1 MKVMICGKGGSGK
14 STITVLLARILADR
28 GYKVVIVD
36 ADESNTTLPRMLGVS
51 TPRPLVEFLGGRS
64 TLVDALRSK
73 KETDLIQA
81 IAKAKE
87 GVRIDDLPPDYVGV
101 KGNIKLIVIGKI
113 REFGEGCA
121 CPLNFLTRAFL
132 KNLILSKNMIVLVD
146 TDAGVE
152 HVGRGVEEAVDK
164 ILVVVDPTYE
174 SLMIAKTLKE
184 TASKLGRSFN
194 IILNKVR
201 ENTLPILLDKAREL
215 QLPVDGWVSYDDELA
230 MCSLQGTP
238 LSSEKALKEIE
249 NILGRL
255 GL

>member
-132 KNLILSKNMIVLVD
+132 KNLVLSKNMIVLVD

>member
-1 MKVMICGKGGSGK
+1 MKIMICGKGGSGK
-14 STITVLLARILADR
+14 STVTALLACTLANR
-28 GYKVVIVD
+28 GYKVVVVD
-36 ADESNTTLPRMLGVS
+36 ADESNTTLPRMLGVNA
-51 TPRPLVEFLGGRS
+51 PRQLVEFLGGRS

-73 KETDLIQA
+73 KEIDLVQA

-87 GVRIDDLPPDYVGV
+87 GVKIDDLPPAYVGI
-101 KGNIKLIVIGKI
+101 KDNIRLIVIGKI

-132 KNLILSKNMIVLVD
+132 QNLIVSENMIVLVD

-164 ILVVVDPTYE
+164 ILAVVDPTYE

-184 TASKLGRSFN
+184 TASKLGKSFN
-194 IILNKVR
+194 LILNKVR

-215 QLPVDGWVSYDDELA
+215 QLTVDGWVSYDDELA
-230 MCSLQGTP
+230 MCSLQGIP
-238 LSSEKALKEIE
+238 LNSKKALGEIE
-249 NILGRL
+249 NILGKL